1 MNLEQVRLVDEAIT
15 SRHSVRAFLNTP
27 IEYLKGIGPQRG
39 ESLRKELRVFTF
51 QDLLTFYPYRYVDR
65 TKFHKVNEIN
75 EEMAFVQLR
84 GRIIRTETLG
94 DKRAKR
100 FIAHF
105 KAPYYLLPLTII
117 SPALAPY

>member
-1 MNLEQVRLVDEAIT
+1 MKPD
-15 SRHSVRAFLNTP
+15 FLNTP

-84 GRIIRTETLG
+84 GRIIRTETL
-94 DKRAKR
+94 
-100 FIAHF
+100 
-105 KAPYYLLPLTII
+105 
-117 SPALAPY
+117 